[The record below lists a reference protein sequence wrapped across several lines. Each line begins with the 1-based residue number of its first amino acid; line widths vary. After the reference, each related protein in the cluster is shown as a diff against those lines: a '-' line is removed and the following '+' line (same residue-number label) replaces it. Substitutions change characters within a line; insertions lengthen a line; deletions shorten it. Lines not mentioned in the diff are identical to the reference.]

1 MTISTLEENPKK
13 VIRKRAL
20 ELGFDAV
27 GFASADQGLQSGE
40 RLEKFLRDGWHG
52 DMGWLQARK
61 DQRKSPH
68 SLWPEARSAIVLGL
82 NYGPERDPMEILS
95 KPDYGAI
102 SVYASGKDYH
112 DVVKKKLRILAR
124 EIHQGFECEVKI
136 FVDTA
141 PIMEKPLAENAG
153 VGWQGKHTNLVS
165 RENGSWLFLGEIFTT
180 LELIPDNPEPDHC
193 GNCERCIDVCP
204 TQAIREPYRL
214 DARRCISYLT
224 IEHKGPIPLEFR
236 TAIGNRIFGCD
247 DCLAIC
253 PWNKFASQTK
263 TQELLAHSK
272 RVWPRLEDLIK
283 LDDPSFRKYFSGS
296 PVKRLGRD
304 RFIRNVAIAI
314 GNTRD
319 RKYESQ
325 LVNLLKDQS
334 ASVRGAAIW
343 ALRNILEREEFQNL
357 RDHYSKLEVDPY
369 VLEEWRPNCDNDRQ

>member
-1 MTISTLEENPKK
+1 LTISTLEENPKK

>member
-1 MTISTLEENPKK
+1 LTISTSEENPKK

-27 GFASADQGLQSGE
+27 GFASADQGLQSGQ

-52 DMGWLQARK
+52 DMGWLQTRK
-61 DQRKSPH
+61 DKRKSPH

-124 EIHQGFECEVKI
+124 EIHQGFKCEVKI

-141 PIMEKPLAENAG
+141 PVMEKPLAENAG

-263 TQELLAHSK
+263 TQELLPHSE
-272 RVWPRLEDLIK
+272 RVWPRLKDLIK

-369 VLEEWRPNCDNDRQ
+369 VLEEWRPNCDNGRQ